1 MELWQEFI
9 NEIIA
14 NGKYINDEIFWNYFK
29 LKAKNERLVNNV
41 NDGLN
46 DLRKVVI
53 RKEILENENPN
64 KIIDIV
70 EKIRDF
76 NKQQKGKGIKI
87 LTPKQMLQRLQIT
100 VEQVKA
106 GNTSEN
112 LNIFSVSRERDY

>member
-1 MELWQEFI
+1 MELRQEFI

-29 LKAKNERLVNNV
+29 VKAKNERLVNNV

-76 NKQQKGKGIKI
+76 NKQQKSKGIKI

>member
-1 MELWQEFI
+1 MELRQEFI

-29 LKAKNERLVNNV
+29 VKAKNERLVNNV

>member
-1 MELWQEFI
+1 MRQEFI

>member
-1 MELWQEFI
+1 MRQEFMKK
-9 NEIIA
+9 IIA
-14 NGKYINDEIFWNYFK
+14 NEKYINDEIFWNYFK
-29 LKAKNERLVNNV
+29 LKAKNEQLVNNV

-53 RKEILENENPN
+53 RKEILENENPK

-70 EKIRDF
+70 EKIGDF

-87 LTPKQMLQRLQIT
+87 LTPKQMLQRSQIT

-112 LNIFSVSRERDY
+112 LNIFSVSRKRDY